1 LTVPNV
7 TNPREPRK
15 PNRHEHH
22 LRRDLAALKA
32 RYDGGAVAPAV
43 YTIIKAIEVDL
54 GWIEHRGRP

>member
-1 LTVPNV
+1 
-7 TNPREPRK
+7 
-15 PNRHEHH
+15 
-22 LRRDLAALKA
+22 LKA